1 MKCTGVI
8 RRIDELGRIVIP
20 KEIRKSL
27 AIREGES
34 LEIFTEE
41 DKLILKKYS
50 KFENYQENINDIVN
64 QIATVFHLDINIYD
78 RDKLIVS
85 SNEKFKNLHFE
96 NEFNKIILERKE
108 TILEDV
114 KIEDES
120 IKLYCK
126 PIIVLSDV
134 VGIIAIKINNN
145 IEEVIKVASFLALI
159 ISKKM
164 DIS

>member
-50 KFENYQENINDIVN
+50 KFENYQENINDIVS
-64 QIATVFHLDINIYD
+64 QIATAFHLDINIYD

-85 SNEKFKNLHFE
+85 SNEKFKNLKFE

-108 TILEDV
+108 TVLEDV
-114 KIEDES
+114 KIENES
-120 IKLYCK
+120 IRLYCK

>member
-85 SNEKFKNLHFE
+85 SNEKIKNLHFE

>member
-50 KFENYQENINDIVN
+50 KFENYQENINDIVS
-64 QIATVFHLDINIYD
+64 QIAMVFHLDINIYD

-85 SNEKFKNLHFE
+85 SNEKFKNLQFE

-114 KIEDES
+114 KIENES
-120 IKLYCK
+120 IRLYCK

-145 IEEVIKVASFLALI
+145 IEEVTKVASFLALI
-159 ISKKM
+159 IAKKL